1 MTNDTNAKAQSYM
14 CDIMVSLL
22 DEMDAVDVSTID
34 ILMENLLPSNKVRLA
49 HMQLFFALPC
59 QFSP

>member
-1 MTNDTNAKAQSYM
+1 M

-34 ILMENLLPSNKVRLA
+34 ILMENLLPSNKVHIFRISLL
-49 HMQLFFALPC
+49 HVNFPVDVTVIGDGC
-59 QFSP
+59 C